1 MTNTTTPQ
9 KSQEFLQTRK
19 IMKDY
24 LIMLSVPVIAAVF
37 NFGLAAVFLILLSAI
52 TCFICKKVGEKI
64 LKTDFPSRDYSS
76 AVIGITVALLLPAT
90 APWWMVVFT
99 TAFAYFICVMPF
111 GSSDNSPFVPSVAA
125 LCFASL
131 CWGEHLFN
139 YAQAGDSLA
148 KMLLQG
154 NSIGENIA
162 SVIDVLV
169 GNTPS
174 AMGTGCILA
183 LFGTLAY
190 LTIRRT
196 KDSIPAY
203 TFILAVSI
211 MALLFPRISTGRFI
225 SLIMELSS
233 GMILFGAIFFMS
245 YPSIMPKRTISRI
258 LWGFVSGI
266 ICMLIRYASPIE
278 ESAPFGILIACAI
291 SDFFDKLPLTKKEK
305 QAIVE
310 DEKEN
315 EVVEAPAITVVPE
328 EILSEIPD
336 VEIASE
342 DTEKEDDVENETEEI
357 STEAESLEAVI
368 SEENTITETE
378 APFITGGESDE

>member
-1 MTNTTTPQ
+1 MPQ
-9 KSQEFLQTRK
+9 KTQDFLQTRK

-24 LIMLSVPVIAAVF
+24 LVMLSVPVIAAVF
-37 NFGLAAVFLILLSAI
+37 NYGITAAFLVLLSII
-52 TCFICKKVGEKI
+52 TCVICKKLGEFF
-64 LKTDFPSRDYSS
+64 LKTDFASRDYS
-76 AVIGITVALLLPAT
+76 AVVIGISVSLLLPIT
-90 APWWMVVFT
+90 APWWMIVL
-99 TAFAYFICVMPF
+99 TASFAYLVCVMPF
-111 GSSDNSPFVPSVAA
+111 GSSDNSPFVPAA
-125 LCFASL
+125 AAICFASL
-131 CWGEHLFN
+131 CWSDQLFN
-139 YAQAGDSLA
+139 YSQVGDSLA

-162 SVIDVLV
+162 SIINVLA

-174 AMGTGCILA
+174 AIGTGCIFA

-196 KDSIPAY
+196 KDSIPTY

-211 MALLFPRISTGRFI
+211 MALLFPRISSGRFI
-225 SLIMELSS
+225 SLVMELCS
-233 GMILFGAIFFMS
+233 GMILFAAIFFMS
-245 YPSIMPKRTISRI
+245 YPSIMPKRIISRV

-305 QAIVE
+305 VSVTE
-310 DEKEN
+310 EVTTDTNN
-315 EVVEAPAITVVPE
+315 EVIETPVITVVPE
-328 EILSEIPD
+328 EILNEIPD
-336 VEIASE
+336 VEI
-342 DTEKEDDVENETEEI
+342 TETSTESDEVDEGSTEEI
-357 STEAESLEAVI
+357 TTEAESLEAVI

>member
-1 MTNTTTPQ
+1 MTNSTTPQ
-9 KSQEFLQTRK
+9 KSQEFLQTRQ

-24 LIMLSVPVIAAVF
+24 IIMLSVPVIAAVF
-37 NFGLAAVFLILLSAI
+37 NYGLTAAFLILLSVI
-52 TCFICKKVGEKI
+52 TCVVCKKVGEKI
-64 LKTDFPSRDYSS
+64 IKTDFPSRDYSS
-76 AVIGITVALLLPAT
+76 VVIGISVALLLPAT
-90 APWWMVVFT
+90 APWWMIIFT
-99 TAFAYFICVMPF
+99 TAFAYFVCVMPF
-111 GSSDNSPFVPSVAA
+111 GSSDNSPFIPSVAA

-139 YAQAGDSLA
+139 YSQTGDSLA

-162 SVIDVLV
+162 SVIEILS

-183 LFGTLAY
+183 LLGTLAY
-190 LTIRRT
+190 LTIRRA
-196 KDSIPAY
+196 KDSIPTY

-211 MALLFPRISTGRFI
+211 MALLFPRISSGRFI

-233 GMILFGAIFFMS
+233 GMIFFGAIFFMS

-258 LWGFVSGI
+258 LWGFVSGL
-266 ICMLIRYASPIE
+266 ICMLIRYVSPLE

-305 QAIVE
+305 QAITE
-310 DEKEN
+310 EEKET
-315 EVVEAPAITVVPE
+315 EVVEIPTITVVPE

-336 VEIASE
+336 VEES
-342 DTEKEDDVENETEEI
+342 DDSTETDETVEETSEEI
-357 STEAESLEAVI
+357 TTEAESLEAVI
-368 SEENTITETE
+368 SEENTITETD

>member
-1 MTNTTTPQ
+1 MPQ

-19 IMKDY
+19 IMRDY
-24 LIMLSVPVIAAVF
+24 LIMLSVPVIVAVF
-37 NFGLAAVFLILLSAI
+37 NYGLIAGFRILLSAI
-52 TCFICKKVGEKI
+52 TCVICKKLGEKI

-76 AVIGITVALLLPAT
+76 AVIGITVALLLPAI
-90 APWWMVVFT
+90 APWWMFFLT
-99 TAFAYFICVMPF
+99 TAFTYFVCVMPF
-111 GSSDNSPFVPSVAA
+111 GSSDNSPFIPSVAA
-125 LCFASL
+125 ICFATL
-131 CWGEHLFN
+131 CWGEQLFN
-139 YAQAGDSLA
+139 YSQTGDSLA

-162 SVIDVLV
+162 SVIEVLS

-174 AMGTGCILA
+174 AMGTGCIFA
-183 LFGTLAY
+183 LLGTLAY

-196 KDSIPAY
+196 KDSIPSY

-211 MALLFPRISTGRFI
+211 MALLFPRISSGRFI

-245 YPSIMPKRTISRI
+245 YPSIMPKRTLPRV
-258 LWGFVSGI
+258 LWGFVSGV

-278 ESAPFGILIACAI
+278 ESVPFGILIACAI
-291 SDFFDKLPLTKKEK
+291 SDFFDKIPLTKKEK
-305 QAIVE
+305 LAIVE
-310 DEKEN
+310 EEKEN
-315 EVVEAPAITVVPE
+315 EFVEIPTITVVPD

-336 VEIASE
+336 VEVN
-342 DTEKEDDVENETEEI
+342 DDLTETEEI
-357 STEAESLEAVI
+357 IEKANEEITTEAESLEAVI